1 MRDGEGIGGK
11 GQEDAAEEE
20 KKNQASGEEE
30 KIKLEPTEGRRAGGR
45 R

>member
-1 MRDGEGIGGK
+1 MARASGERGRK
-11 GQEDAAEEE
+11 TPL
-20 KKNQASGEEE
+20 KKKKKTQASGEEE